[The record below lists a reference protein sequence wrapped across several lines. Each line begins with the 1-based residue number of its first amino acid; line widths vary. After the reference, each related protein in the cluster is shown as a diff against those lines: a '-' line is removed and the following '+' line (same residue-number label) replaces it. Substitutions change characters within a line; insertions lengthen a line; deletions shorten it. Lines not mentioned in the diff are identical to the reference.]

1 MKLPDQKSFLF
12 SIIIAVL
19 GFVVVKFAFASL
31 ALDPALLFGA
41 GLLIGALVIAVV
53 ASPASE
59 EAEVKTKTLYVG
71 NLPYRANEGV
81 VRALF
86 EEQGKVFNVRLLKD
100 KNTGKRRGFGFVE
113 MAETDADKAINQL
126 NDSEFQQ
133 RTLKVR
139 EAKQKQEGEASNFR
153 QESDQSTL

>member
-12 SIIIAVL
+12 SVILAVL

-41 GLLIGALVIAVV
+41 GLLIGALVIAALSS
-53 ASPASE
+53 ASSE

-113 MAETDADKAINQL
+113 MAEADADKAINQL

-139 EAKQKQEGEASNFR
+139 EAKQKQENEANSFR
-153 QESDQSTL
+153 EGSDQSA

>member
-1 MKLPDQKSFLF
+1 MKLPDQKTLIF
-12 SIIIAVL
+12 SVIIAVV
-19 GFVVVKFAFASL
+19 GFIIVKFAFASFE
-31 ALDPALLFGA
+31 LDPAQLFAA
-41 GLLIGALVIAVV
+41 GLLIGAVAISVISSEVN
-53 ASPASE
+53 E

-113 MAETDADKAINQL
+113 MAQADADNAIATL

-139 EAKQKQEGEASNFR
+139 EAKQKQEDDSNSPR
-153 QESDQSTL
+153 IESDQSV

>member
-1 MKLPDQKSFLF
+1 MKLPDKKSFIF
-12 SIIIAVL
+12 AVIL
-19 GFVVVKFAFASL
+19 AVVGFVIVKFALASL

-41 GLLIGALVIAVV
+41 GLLIGGLVIAAMSSVS
-53 ASPASE
+53 AE

-113 MAETDADKAINQL
+113 MAQADADNAIAKL

-139 EAKQKQEGEASNFR
+139 EAKQKQEDDSNSYR
-153 QESDQSTL
+153 SESDQTV

>member
-1 MKLPDQKSFLF
+1 MKLPDQKSFIF
-12 SIIIAVL
+12 SVILAVV
-19 GFVVVKFAFASL
+19 GFVIVEFALNSL
-31 ALDPALLFGA
+31 GLNPALLFA
-41 GLLIGALVIAVV
+41 VGLLIGGLVIA
-53 ASPASE
+53 AIPSE
-59 EAEVKTKTLYVG
+59 DAVEAEVKTKTLYVG

-113 MAETDADKAINQL
+113 MAQADADNAIAQL

-139 EAKQKQEGEASNFR
+139 EAKQKQEDDSNSFR
-153 QESDQSTL
+153 SESDQSV

>member
-1 MKLPDQKSFLF
+1 MKLPDQKSFIL
-12 SIIIAVL
+12 SVILAVV
-19 GFVVVKFAFASL
+19 GFVIVKFALESL
-31 ALDPALLFGA
+31 ELDPALLFA
-41 GLLIGALVIAVV
+41 VGLLIGGIVIAAMSSDGVV
-53 ASPASE
+53 

-113 MAETDADKAINQL
+113 MAQADADNAIAQL

-139 EAKQKQEGEASNFR
+139 EAKQKQEDDSNALR
-153 QESDQSTL
+153 SEPDQLV

>member
-12 SIIIAVL
+12 SVILAVL

-53 ASPASE
+53 ASTSSE

-113 MAETDADKAINQL
+113 MAEVMQTKQSIN
-126 NDSEFQQ
+126 
-133 RTLKVR
+133 
-139 EAKQKQEGEASNFR
+139 
-153 QESDQSTL
+153 

>member
-1 MKLPDQKSFLF
+1 MKLPDQKSLIL
-12 SIIIAVL
+12 SVILAVL
-19 GFVVVKFAFASL
+19 GFAVVKFAFASL
-31 ALDPALLFGA
+31 TLDPAFLFAA
-41 GLLIGALVIAVV
+41 GLLIGALVIA
-53 ASPASE
+53 AMSSAGIE

-81 VRALF
+81 VRTLF

-113 MAETDADKAINQL
+113 MAESDADKAITEL

-139 EAKQKQEGEASNFR
+139 EAKQKQEGDSNGFR
-153 QESDQSTL
+153 TESDQSM

>member
-1 MKLPDQKSFLF
+1 MKLPDQKSFIF
-12 SIIIAVL
+12 SVVIALV
-19 GFVVVKFAFASL
+19 GFVIVKFALGSL
-31 ALDPALLFGA
+31 ELDPAIVFA
-41 GLLIGALVIAVV
+41 VGLLIGGLVIAAMSSDVL
-53 ASPASE
+53 E

-113 MAETDADKAINQL
+113 MAQADADNAIANL

-139 EAKQKQEGEASNFR
+139 EAKQKQEDDSNTLR
-153 QESDQSTL
+153 TQADQSV

>member
-1 MKLPDQKSFLF
+1 MKLPDQKSFIF
-12 SIIIAVL
+12 AVIL
-19 GFVVVKFAFASL
+19 AVVGFVIVKFALESL
-31 ALDPALLFGA
+31 ELDPALLFGA
-41 GLLIGALVIAVV
+41 GLLIGGLVIAAMSSV
-53 ASPASE
+53 STE

-81 VRALF
+81 VRTLF

-113 MAETDADKAINQL
+113 MAQADADNAIAKL

-139 EAKQKQEGEASNFR
+139 EAKQKQEDDSNSYR
-153 QESDQSTL
+153 SESDQTV

>member
-1 MKLPDQKSFLF
+1 MKLPDQKSFIF
-12 SIIIAVL
+12 AVIL
-19 GFVVVKFAFASL
+19 AVVGFVIVKFVLASL

-41 GLLIGALVIAVV
+41 GLLIGGLVIAAMSSVS
-53 ASPASE
+53 AE

-113 MAETDADKAINQL
+113 MAQADADNAIAKL

-139 EAKQKQEGEASNFR
+139 EAKQKQEDDSNSYR
-153 QESDQSTL
+153 SESDQTV

>member
-1 MKLPDQKSFLF
+1 MKLPDQKSFIF
-12 SIIIAVL
+12 AVIL
-19 GFVVVKFAFASL
+19 AVVGFVIVKFALASL

-41 GLLIGALVIAVV
+41 GLLIGGVVIAAMSSVTT
-53 ASPASE
+53 E

-100 KNTGKRRGFGFVE
+100 KNTGKLRGFGFVE
-113 MAETDADKAINQL
+113 MAQADADNAIAKL

-139 EAKQKQEGEASNFR
+139 EAKQKQEDDSNSYR
-153 QESDQSTL
+153 SESYQTV

>member
-1 MKLPDQKSFLF
+1 MKLPDQKSFIF
-12 SIIIAVL
+12 AVIL
-19 GFVVVKFAFASL
+19 AVVGFVIVKFALASL

-41 GLLIGALVIAVV
+41 GLLIGGLVIAAMSSVS
-53 ASPASE
+53 AE
-59 EAEVKTKTLYVG
+59 EAEVKTTPLYVP
-71 NLPYRANEGV
+71 NLPYRANEVV

-113 MAETDADKAINQL
+113 MAQADADNAIAKL

-139 EAKQKQEGEASNFR
+139 EAKQKQEDDSNSYR
-153 QESDQSTL
+153 SESDQTV

>member
-12 SIIIAVL
+12 SVILAVL
-19 GFVVVKFAFASL
+19 GFVVAKFALASL

-41 GLLIGALVIAVV
+41 GLLIGALVIAALSS
-53 ASPASE
+53 ASSE

-113 MAETDADKAINQL
+113 MAEADADKAINQL

-139 EAKQKQEGEASNFR
+139 EAKQKQENEANSFR
-153 QESDQSTL
+153 EGSDQSA

>member
-1 MKLPDQKSFLF
+1 MKLPDQKSLI
-12 SIIIAVL
+12 SLVILAVI
-19 GFVVVKFAFASL
+19 GFVIVNFALSSL
-31 ALDPALLFGA
+31 ALSPGLLFAVGVLVG
-41 GLLIGALVIAVV
+41 GLVVGALSSGVV
-53 ASPASE
+53 E

-71 NLPYRANEGV
+71 NLPYRANESV

-113 MAETDADKAINQL
+113 MAESDADNAISQL

-139 EAKQKQEGEASNFR
+139 EAKQKQDDDSTSMRSETN
-153 QESDQSTL
+153 QSA

>member
-12 SIIIAVL
+12 SVILAVL

-41 GLLIGALVIAVV
+41 GLLIGALVIA
-53 ASPASE
+53 ALSSTSSE

-113 MAETDADKAINQL
+113 MAEADADKAINQL

-139 EAKQKQEGEASNFR
+139 EAKQKQENEANGFR
-153 QESDQSTL
+153 EESDQSA

>member
-41 GLLIGALVIAVV
+41 GLLIGALVSAALSS
-53 ASPASE
+53 ASSE

-113 MAETDADKAINQL
+113 MAEADADKAINQL

-139 EAKQKQEGEASNFR
+139 EAKQKQENEANSFR
-153 QESDQSTL
+153 EGSDQSA

>member
-1 MKLPDQKSFLF
+1 MKLPDQKSFIF
-12 SIIIAVL
+12 AVIL
-19 GFVVVKFAFASL
+19 AVVGFVIVKFALESL
-31 ALDPALLFGA
+31 ELDPALLFGA
-41 GLLIGALVIAVV
+41 GLLIGGLVIAAMSSV
-53 ASPASE
+53 STE

-81 VRALF
+81 VRTLF

-113 MAETDADKAINQL
+113 MAQADADNAIAKL

-139 EAKQKQEGEASNFR
+139 EAKQKQEDDSNTLR
-153 QESDQSTL
+153 IQADQSV

>member
-12 SIIIAVL
+12 SVILAVL
-19 GFVVVKFAFASL
+19 GFVVVKFALASL
-31 ALDPALLFGA
+31 ALDPALLFSA
-41 GLLIGALVIAVV
+41 GLLIGALVIAALSS
-53 ASPASE
+53 ASSE

-113 MAETDADKAINQL
+113 MAEADADKAINQL

-139 EAKQKQEGEASNFR
+139 EAKQKQENEANSFR
-153 QESDQSTL
+153 EGSDQSA

>member
-1 MKLPDQKSFLF
+1 MSSGD
-12 SIIIAVL
+12 V
-19 GFVVVKFAFASL
+19 
-31 ALDPALLFGA
+31 
-41 GLLIGALVIAVV
+41 
-53 ASPASE
+53 E

-113 MAETDADKAINQL
+113 MAELDADNAIAKL

-139 EAKQKQEGEASNFR
+139 EAKQKQDDESNSFR
-153 QESDQSTL
+153 SESDQSA

>member
-1 MKLPDQKSFLF
+1 MKLPDQKSFIF
-12 SIIIAVL
+12 SVVIAVV
-19 GFVVVKFAFASL
+19 GFVIVKFALGSL
-31 ALDPALLFGA
+31 ELDPAIVFA
-41 GLLIGALVIAVV
+41 VGLLIGGLVIAAMSSDVL
-53 ASPASE
+53 E

-113 MAETDADKAINQL
+113 MAQADADNAIANL

-139 EAKQKQEGEASNFR
+139 EAKQKQEDDPNTLRTQA
-153 QESDQSTL
+153 DQSV

>member
-1 MKLPDQKSFLF
+1 MRSQ
-12 SIIIAVL
+12 
-19 GFVVVKFAFASL
+19 
-31 ALDPALLFGA
+31 
-41 GLLIGALVIAVV
+41 
-53 ASPASE
+53 
-59 EAEVKTKTLYVG
+59 VKTKTLYVG

-113 MAETDADKAINQL
+113 MAEADADKAINQL

-139 EAKQKQEGEASNFR
+139 EAKQKQENEANSFR
-153 QESDQSTL
+153 EGSDQSA

>member
-1 MKLPDQKSFLF
+1 MKLPDQKSFIF
-12 SIIIAVL
+12 SVILAVV
-19 GFVVVKFAFASL
+19 GFIVVKFALASL
-31 ALDPALLFGA
+31 ALDPALLFGV
-41 GLLIGALVIAVV
+41 GLLIGAIAI
-53 ASPASE
+53 AAMSSEGAE

-81 VRALF
+81 VRTLF

-113 MAETDADKAINQL
+113 MAQADADNAIAKL

-139 EAKQKQEGEASNFR
+139 EAKQKQEDDSNSLHT
-153 QESDQSTL
+153 ESDQSV

>member
-12 SIIIAVL
+12 SVILAVL

-41 GLLIGALVIAVV
+41 GLLIGALVIAALSS
-53 ASPASE
+53 ASSE

-113 MAETDADKAINQL
+113 MAEVDADNAINQL

-139 EAKQKQEGEASNFR
+139 EAKQKQENEANGFR
-153 QESDQSTL
+153 EGSDQSA

>member
-1 MKLPDQKSFLF
+1 MKLPDQKSFIF
-12 SIIIAVL
+12 SVVIAVV
-19 GFVVVKFAFASL
+19 GFVIVQFALGSL
-31 ALDPALLFGA
+31 ELDPAIVFA
-41 GLLIGALVIAVV
+41 VGLLIGGLVIAAMSSDVL
-53 ASPASE
+53 E

-113 MAETDADKAINQL
+113 MAQADADNAIANL

-139 EAKQKQEGEASNFR
+139 EAKQKQEDDSNTLR
-153 QESDQSTL
+153 TQADQSV

>member
-1 MKLPDQKSFLF
+1 MKLPDQKSFIL
-12 SIIIAVL
+12 SVILAVV
-19 GFVVVKFAFASL
+19 GFVIVKFALESL
-31 ALDPALLFGA
+31 ELDPALVFA
-41 GLLIGALVIAVV
+41 VGLLIGGIVIAAMSSDGVV
-53 ASPASE
+53 

-113 MAETDADKAINQL
+113 MAQADANNAIAQL

-139 EAKQKQEGEASNFR
+139 EAKQKQEDDSNALR
-153 QESDQSTL
+153 SEPDQSV

>member
-1 MKLPDQKSFLF
+1 MKLPDQKSFIF
-12 SIIIAVL
+12 AVIL
-19 GFVVVKFAFASL
+19 AVVGFVIVKFALSSL

-41 GLLIGALVIAVV
+41 GLLIGGLVIAAMSSVS
-53 ASPASE
+53 AE

-113 MAETDADKAINQL
+113 MAQADADNAIAKL

-139 EAKQKQEGEASNFR
+139 EAKQKQEDDSNSYR
-153 QESDQSTL
+153 SESDQTV

>member
-1 MKLPDQKSFLF
+1 MKLPDQKSFIF
-12 SIIIAVL
+12 SVILAVV
-19 GFVVVKFAFASL
+19 GFVIVKFALQSL
-31 ALDPALLFGA
+31 ELNAALLFGV
-41 GLLIGALVIAVV
+41 GLLLGGVFISAV
-53 ASPASE
+53 SPKNAE
-59 EAEVKTKTLYVG
+59 EAAVKTKTLYVG

-113 MAETDADKAINQL
+113 MALTDADSAIAKL

-139 EAKQKQEGEASNFR
+139 EAKQKQEDESSSFR
-153 QESDQSTL
+153 SEPDQTV

>member
-12 SIIIAVL
+12 SVILAVL
-19 GFVVVKFAFASL
+19 GFVIVKFAFSSL

-41 GLLIGALVIAVV
+41 GLLIGALVIAALSS
-53 ASPASE
+53 ASSE

-113 MAETDADKAINQL
+113 MAEADADNAINQL

-139 EAKQKQEGEASNFR
+139 EAKQKQENEPNSFR
-153 QESDQSTL
+153 EESDQSA

>member
-1 MKLPDQKSFLF
+1 MKLPDQKSFIF
-12 SIIIAVL
+12 AVIL
-19 GFVVVKFAFASL
+19 AVVGFVIVKLASL

-41 GLLIGALVIAVV
+41 GLLIGGLVIAAMSSV
-53 ASPASE
+53 STE

-81 VRALF
+81 VRTLF

-113 MAETDADKAINQL
+113 MAQADADNAIAKL

-139 EAKQKQEGEASNFR
+139 EAKQKQEDDSNSYR
-153 QESDQSTL
+153 SESDQTV

>member
-12 SIIIAVL
+12 SVILAVL
-19 GFVVVKFAFASL
+19 GFVIVKFAFSSL

-41 GLLIGALVIAVV
+41 GLLIGALVIA
-53 ASPASE
+53 ALSSTASE

-71 NLPYRANEGV
+71 NLPYRTNEGV

-113 MAETDADKAINQL
+113 MAEADADNAINQL

-139 EAKQKQEGEASNFR
+139 EAKQKQENESNSFR
-153 QESDQSTL
+153 EESDQSA